1 LVDRQIR
8 FYHEGR
14 KETLE
19 GMKRLHEMVY
29 EMKEALLFGQLDR
42 FGEMLHEAYENKKRM
57 NPDIVAGTPADVLY
71 ETARQ
76 HGAIGGKLCGAGGGG
91 YLLLYCETGR
101 QQEVRQELEK
111 LGGQFTDFAFDGW
124 GLQVWRSSSR

>member
-1 LVDRQIR
+1 
-8 FYHEGR
+8 
-14 KETLE
+14 
-19 GMKRLHEMVY
+19 MKRLHEMVY
-29 EMKEALLFGQLDR
+29 EMKEALLLGQLDR

-91 YLLLYCETGR
+91 YFLLYCETGR